1 MSGWKVES
9 GSLQIGRTR
18 LRVHSPEAD
27 ENAPKTAYLVYEE
40 VIDTVGQGQ
49 QAMAQRMKLPSYACA
64 VEVANVIAKHL
75 GKRK

>member
-9 GSLQIGRTR
+9 GSLQIGRTK

-27 ENAPKTAYLVYEE
+27 EKALLVYEE